1 MKSALVIGGD
11 GFIGS
16 ALFRHL
22 SSRKIRAIKTSR
34 KLNVVDSNSV
44 YLDLTN
50 LSNLSPLPKVDV
62 VFICAAISTKLSCLE
77 NPELAYQVNVLAPK
91 ILAKYFLH
99 QGSRVI
105 YLSSSAVFHGSDEF
119 GREESETSPITEYGK
134 LKALAENFLLDG
146 SNNLS
151 DQLVIVRPTKI
162 FEAKDS
168 LVAKWIEHL
177 RLGMQIEAF
186 DHVLIAP
193 ISLQYFINSL
203 DAIGMA
209 HSTGIFHLSGGE
221 ELSFY
226 EFAKRLASEIGVDHR
241 LVSPSKNLDSN
252 DPPPIHALLKMDRT
266 KKILNLMPQSNSGLL
281 KDLLK

>member
-1 MKSALVIGGD
+1 V
-11 GFIGS
+11 
-16 ALFRHL
+16 
-22 SSRKIRAIKTSR
+22 
-34 KLNVVDSNSV
+34 
-44 YLDLTN
+44 
-50 LSNLSPLPKVDV
+50 
-62 VFICAAISTKLSCLE
+62 E

-91 ILAKYFLH
+91 ILAKYFLN

-119 GREESETSPITEYGK
+119 ACEESKTSPITEYGN

-151 DQLVIVRPTKI
+151 DKLVIVRPTKI

-168 LVAKWIEHL
+168 LIAKWIEHL
-177 RLGMQIEAF
+177 RLGIEIEAF

-193 ISLQYFINSL
+193 ISLQYLIHSL
-203 DAIGMA
+203 DVIGRTR
-209 HSTGIFHLSGGE
+209 STGIFHLSGNE

-226 EFAKRLASEIGVDHR
+226 EFAKRLASEIGVAHR
-241 LVSPSKNLDSN
+241 LVSPSKNLNSN
-252 DPPPIHALLKMDRT
+252 DPAPIHALLKMDRT
-266 KKILNLMPQSNSGLL
+266 KKMLTLMPQSISNLL

>member
-1 MKSALVIGGD
+1 MNSALVIGGD

-22 SSRKIRAIKTSR
+22 SSKKIRTIKTSR
-34 KLNVVDSNSV
+34 NLNVVDSNSV
-44 YLDLTN
+44 YLDLSK
-50 LSNLSPLPKVDV
+50 LSDLTVLPKVEV
-62 VFICAAISTKLSCLE
+62 VFICAAISTKLGCVE

-91 ILAKYFLH
+91 ILAKYFLD

-105 YLSSSAVFHGSDEF
+105 YLSSSAVFHSSDEF
-119 GREESETSPITEYGK
+119 ACEESKTSPITEYGK

-151 DQLVIVRPTKI
+151 DKLVIVRPTKI

-168 LVAKWIEHL
+168 LIAKWIEHL
-177 RLGMQIEAF
+177 RLGIEIEAF

-193 ISLQYFINSL
+193 ISLQYLINSL
-203 DAIGMA
+203 DVIGRTR
-209 HSTGIFHLSGGE
+209 STGIFHLSGNE

-226 EFAKRLASEIGVDHR
+226 EFAKRLASEIGVAHR
-241 LVSPSKNLDSN
+241 LVRPSNNLNSN
-252 DPPPIHALLKMDRT
+252 DPAPIHALLKMDRT
-266 KKILNLMPQSNSGLL
+266 KKMLNLMPQSNSNLL